1 MNIGDMIIDIYDE
14 KQAILTIVRDRSD
27 EYSEDHY
34 DVLWPTGEMVCLSK
48 SYLEHYF
55 EVVK

>member
-1 MNIGDMIIDIYDE
+1 MNVGDMIVESYDE
-14 KQAILTIVRDRSD
+14 KREILMIVRDRSH
-27 EYSEDHY
+27 EYTRGHF

-55 EVVK
+55 EVIK